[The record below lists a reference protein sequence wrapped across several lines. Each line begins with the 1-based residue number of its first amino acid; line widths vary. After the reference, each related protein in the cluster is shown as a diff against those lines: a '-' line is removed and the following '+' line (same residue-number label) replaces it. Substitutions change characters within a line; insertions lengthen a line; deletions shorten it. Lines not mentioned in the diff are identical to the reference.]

1 MPERGVRAGVLLP
14 ELPLIRGGEG
24 AVMILISGGG
34 GGGAEE
40 EGLCVVGIEFSAIG
54 ELGGRYI
61 SSSACECRGSGPR
74 EDE

>member
-1 MPERGVRAGVLLP
+1 VPVRGVRAGVLLP

-40 EGLCVVGIEFSAIG
+40 EGLCVVGTEFSAMA
-54 ELGGRYI
+54 
-61 SSSACECRGSGPR
+61 S
-74 EDE
+74 